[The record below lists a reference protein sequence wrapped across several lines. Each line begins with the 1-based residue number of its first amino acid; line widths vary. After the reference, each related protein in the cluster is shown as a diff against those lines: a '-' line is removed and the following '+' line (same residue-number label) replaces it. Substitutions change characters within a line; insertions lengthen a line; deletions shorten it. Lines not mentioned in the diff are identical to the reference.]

1 MATRRKPGTEVVP
14 LADVALADDVPFV
27 LTASALRMN
36 FDDASYTNYRFR
48 DETWQRE
55 LWRFYDIIPELRF
68 AANWI
73 GSACSKVDIF
83 VAEVDKLG
91 RVQGRAKRPA
101 VAALSDTLLG
111 GPAARAE
118 AIRMAGINLTIAGEC
133 YILGKPRVKDSE
145 KDKWY
150 ILSSSEI
157 RRVKGGQIFW
167 GDKKYY
173 EEILDLTK
181 SMVTRVWTP
190 HPQRIWCAD
199 SSARACQAILRELE
213 QLTKYVFSQIDSR
226 LAGAGMLVIPNNLD
240 FPLEDGVDTQ
250 GESLMIRMA
259 TAMAASLKGDGTAMA
274 LVPLIIEADPE
285 DIERSFK
292 LITFASELSKQ
303 AVELRDEAIRRLSL
317 GMDIA
322 PEILTGQGDM
332 NHWSSWFVDEATVKL
347 HIEPLMNR
355 LCDAL
360 TTAYLTPAL
369 KIMGLDPRRFVYSFD
384 TSPLTI
390 RPQRL
395 QDALN
400 LFDKGA
406 IGYEALRVAGYFKES
421 DAPSPEQLAT
431 AFAKELMLRDPNL
444 AQQPGWRHLAGITDE
459 MLPTD
464 SLMAPVPGGI
474 DMGGGGGAG
483 APPPPVPPSGI
494 ASEIPMATPGGLS
507 APPGAM
513 EGGNMPGAGGG
524 ITPQSITAGAA
535 IQGAHD
541 MGVII
546 AAHATVLRGLELA
559 GQKLRTRSTYS
570 QYPELSKHEIHTVI
584 PARDR
589 LHAVSLLE
597 GCWTHLPTLLEQ
609 FDAHVTSMD
618 LRQSLT
624 RYCSVLLT
632 EGIEHDPVKLIML
645 LQQDGHVGGGK

>member
-1 MATRRKPGTEVVP
+1 MTETLEAVITDEEIP
-14 LADVALADDVPFV
+14 YV

-36 FDDASYTNYRFR
+36 FDDASYSNYRFR

-55 LWRFYDIIPELRF
+55 LWRYYDIIPELRF
-68 AANWI
+68 AASWI

-91 RVQGRAKRPA
+91 RVQGRAKKKE

-111 GPAARAE
+111 GPAAKAE
-118 AIRMAGINLTIAGEC
+118 AIRMAAINLTIAGEC
-133 YILGKPRVKDSE
+133 YILGKPASKPGVD
-145 KDKWY
+145 KDKWF

-157 RRVKGGQIFW
+157 RRVKGGQVFW
-167 GDKKYY
+167 GDRQYY
-173 EEILDLTK
+173 QEILDLTK

-199 SSARACQAILRELE
+199 SPARACQAILRELE

-240 FPLEDGVDTQ
+240 FPAEDGVTTA
-250 GESLMIRMA
+250 GESLMMRMA
-259 TAMAASLKGDGTAMA
+259 QAMAASLKGDGTAMA
-274 LVPLIIEADPE
+274 LVPLIIEAAPE

-292 LITFASELSKQ
+292 LIQFASELSKQ

-317 GMDIA
+317 GLDIA

-347 HIEPLMNR
+347 HVEPLMNR

-360 TTAYLTPAL
+360 STAYLVPAL
-369 KIMGLDPRRFVYSFD
+369 KIMGLDPQRFVYSFD

-400 LFDKGA
+400 LFEKGA

-421 DAPSPEQLAT
+421 DAPTPEQLAMS
-431 AFAKELMLRDPNL
+431 FAKELMLRDPNL

-459 MLPTD
+459 MLPPA
-464 SLMAPVPGGI
+464 SLTAPVPSGGGI
-474 DMGGGGGAG
+474 GGGGGTG
-483 APPPPVPPSGI
+483 APPPPPPPSSIMDTGI
-494 ASEIPMATPGGLS
+494 APTPDGLA
-507 APPGAM
+507 APPAGIS
-513 EGGNMPGAGGG
+513 GGDMPGAGSGAPQG
-524 ITPQSITAGAA
+524 IQASSA
-535 IQGAHD
+535 IEGAHD
-541 MGVII
+541 MAVII

-559 GQKLRTRSTYS
+559 GNKLRTRATYKEH
-570 QYPELSKHEIHTVI
+570 PNLDKHQIHTVI
-584 PARDR
+584 KARDR
-589 LHAVSLLE
+589 LQAVSLIE
-597 GCWTHLPTLLEQ
+597 GAWSHLPTLLSQ
-609 FDAHVTSMD
+609 FHSHVKPID

-632 EGIEHDPVKLIML
+632 EGIEHDPVTMIKLL
-645 LQQDGHVGGGK
+645 RQDGHLNGRES

>member
-1 MATRRKPGTEVVP
+1 MTET
-14 LADVALADDVPFV
+14 LEAEIADDEIPYV

-36 FDDASYTNYRFR
+36 FDDASYSNYRFR

-55 LWRFYDIIPELRF
+55 LWRYYDIIPELRF
-68 AANWI
+68 AASWI

-91 RVQGRAKRPA
+91 RVQGRAKKKE

-111 GPAARAE
+111 GPAAKAE
-118 AIRMAGINLTIAGEC
+118 AIRMAAINLTIAGEC
-133 YILGKPRVKDSE
+133 YILGKPASKPGVD
-145 KDKWY
+145 KDKWF

-157 RRVKGGQIFW
+157 RRVKGGQVFW
-167 GDKKYY
+167 GDRQYY
-173 EEILDLTK
+173 QEILDLTK

-199 SSARACQAILRELE
+199 SPARACQAILRELE

-240 FPLEDGVDTQ
+240 FPAEDGITTA
-250 GESLMIRMA
+250 GESLMMRMA
-259 TAMAASLKGDGTAMA
+259 QAMAASLKGDGTAMA
-274 LVPLIIEADPE
+274 LVPLIIEAAPE

-292 LITFASELSKQ
+292 LIQFASELSKQ

-317 GMDIA
+317 GLDIA

-347 HIEPLMNR
+347 HVEPLMNR

-360 TTAYLTPAL
+360 TTAYLVPAL
-369 KIMGLDPRRFVYSFD
+369 KIMGLDPQRFVYSFD

-421 DAPSPEQLAT
+421 DAPTPEALAT

-459 MLPTD
+459 MLPPA
-464 SLMAPVPGGI
+464 SLTAPVPSGGGI
-474 DMGGGGGAG
+474 GGGGAG
-483 APPPPVPPSGI
+483 APPPPPPPSSIMDTGV
-494 ASEIPMATPGGLS
+494 APTPDGLA
-507 APPGAM
+507 APPGGITD
-513 EGGNMPGAGGG
+513 GGMPGAGSGAPQG
-524 ITPQSITAGAA
+524 IQASAA
-535 IQGAHD
+535 VEGAHD
-541 MGVII
+541 MAVII

-559 GQKLRTRSTYS
+559 GNKLRTRSTYKEHPS
-570 QYPELSKHEIHTVI
+570 LDKHQIHTVI
-584 PARDR
+584 KARDR
-589 LHAVSLLE
+589 LHAVSLIE
-597 GCWTHLPTLLEQ
+597 GSWSHLPTLLGQ
-609 FDAHVTSMD
+609 FNSHVKPID

-632 EGIEHDPVKLIML
+632 EGIEHDPVTMIKLL
-645 LQQDGHVGGGK
+645 KQDGHLNGRES

>member
-1 MATRRKPGTEVVP
+1 MAARRKPAVEVIESVDEMP
-14 LADVALADDVPFV
+14 SS

-68 AANWI
+68 AASWI

-91 RVQGRAKRPA
+91 RVQGRAEKPN

-111 GPAARAE
+111 GPAAKAE
-118 AIRMAGINLTIAGEC
+118 AIRMAAINLTVAGEC
-133 YILGKPRVKDSE
+133 YILGRPREKPDE
-145 KDKWY
+145 KDKWF

-157 RRVKGGQIFW
+157 RRVKGGMVFW

-173 EEILDLTK
+173 EEIVDLTK

-199 SSARACQAILRELE
+199 SPARACQAILRELE
-213 QLTKYVFSQIDSR
+213 QLTKFVFAQIDSR
-226 LAGAGMLVIPNNLD
+226 LAGAGMLIIPNNLD
-240 FPLEDGVDTQ
+240 FPAQDGVATA
-250 GESLMIRMA
+250 GESLMMRLA

-274 LVPLIIEADPE
+274 LVPLIVEAAPE

-317 GMDIA
+317 GLDIA

-347 HIEPLMNR
+347 HVEPLMNR

-360 TTAYLTPAL
+360 TDAYLKPAL
-369 KIMGLDPRRFVYSFD
+369 KIMGLDPQRYVYSFD

-400 LFDKGA
+400 LFEKGA

-421 DAPSPEQLAT
+421 DAPSPEDLAKT
-431 AFAKELMLRDPNL
+431 FAKDLMLRDPNL

-459 MLPTD
+459 MLPAD
-464 SLMAPVPGGI
+464 SLTAPVPGGI
-474 DMGGGGGAG
+474 GGGSNMSIGTSGGSG
-483 APPPPVPPSGI
+483 PPPPPEPPLGI
-494 ASEIPMATPGGLS
+494 QEAGVSPIPEGGMSPPPTSVGDGGTPGFGSGAPQGIQAS
-507 APPGAM
+507 ASTMGA
-513 EGGNMPGAGGG
+513 
-524 ITPQSITAGAA
+524 Q
-535 IQGAHD
+535 D
-541 MGVII
+541 LGVIV
-546 AAHATVLRGLELA
+546 AAHAVVLRGLELA
-559 GQKLRTRSTYS
+559 GNKLRTRSMYS
-570 QYPELSKHEIHTVI
+570 QYPDLDKHQVHTIVR
-584 PARDR
+584 ARDR
-589 LHAVSLLE
+589 LHAASLLE
-597 GCWTHLPTLLEQ
+597 GAWTHLPSLLGQ
-609 FDAHVTSMD
+609 FSADVSAMD

-624 RYCSVLLT
+624 RYCSVLLC
-632 EGIEHDPVKLIML
+632 EGIEHDPVALIRL
-645 LQQDGHVGGGK
+645 LQQDGHLSDD

>member
-1 MATRRKPGTEVVP
+1 MTETLEATI
-14 LADVALADDVPFV
+14 ADDEIPYV

-36 FDDASYTNYRFR
+36 FDDASYSNYRFR

-55 LWRFYDIIPELRF
+55 LWRYYDIIPELRF
-68 AANWI
+68 AASWI

-91 RVQGRAKRPA
+91 RVQGRAKKKEI
-101 VAALSDTLLG
+101 AALSDTLLG
-111 GPAARAE
+111 GPAAKAE
-118 AIRMAGINLTIAGEC
+118 AIRMAAINLTIAGEC
-133 YILGKPRVKDSE
+133 YILGKPASKPGVD
-145 KDKWY
+145 KDKWF

-157 RRVKGGQIFW
+157 RRVKGGQVFW
-167 GDKKYY
+167 GDRQYY
-173 EEILDLTK
+173 QEILDLTK

-199 SSARACQAILRELE
+199 SPARACQAILRELE

-240 FPLEDGVDTQ
+240 FPAEDGVTTA
-250 GESLMIRMA
+250 GESLMMRMA
-259 TAMAASLKGDGTAMA
+259 QAMAASLKGDGTAMA
-274 LVPLIIEADPE
+274 LVPLIIEAAPE

-292 LITFASELSKQ
+292 LIQFASELSKQ

-317 GMDIA
+317 GLDIA

-347 HIEPLMNR
+347 HVEPLMNR

-360 TTAYLTPAL
+360 TTAYLVPAL
-369 KIMGLDPRRFVYSFD
+369 KIMGLDPQRFVYSFD

-421 DAPSPEQLAT
+421 DAPTPEQLAT

-459 MLPTD
+459 MLPPA
-464 SLMAPVPGGI
+464 SLTAPVPSGGG
-474 DMGGGGGAG
+474 MGGGGAG
-483 APPPPVPPSGI
+483 APPPPPPPSSIMDTGI
-494 ASEIPMATPGGLS
+494 APTPDGLA
-507 APPGAM
+507 APPAGITD
-513 EGGNMPGAGGG
+513 GGMPGAGSGAPQG
-524 ITPQSITAGAA
+524 IQASSAVE
-535 IQGAHD
+535 GAHD
-541 MGVII
+541 MAVII
-546 AAHATVLRGLELA
+546 ASHATVLRGLELA
-559 GQKLRTRSTYS
+559 GNKLRTRATYK
-570 QYPELSKHEIHTVI
+570 QHPDLDKHRIHTVI

-589 LHAVSLLE
+589 LQAVSLIE
-597 GCWTHLPTLLEQ
+597 GAWSHLPTLLGQ
-609 FDAHVTSMD
+609 FNSHVKPMD

-624 RYCSVLLT
+624 RYCAVLLT
-632 EGIEHDPVKLIML
+632 EGIEHDPVTMIKLL
-645 LQQDGHVGGGK
+645 RQDGHLNGRES